1 MSSLEEDKLKECKI
15 IFDMFDYDKDSKITT
30 KELGDCLR
38 VCGASPKDEDLES
51 IIQGFEEKGNEYI
64 SFESFLLLLE
74 DSLNDQDT
82 EEDIINELKK
92 LDLLDNGTIY
102 EDDLRRL
109 MSNYEN
115 PLSQDEIDDI
125 ITEANPDENGYIN
138 IANFTRILLGNI

>member
-30 KELGDCLR
+30 KELEDCLR
-38 VCGASPKDEDLES
+38 VCGAAPKDEDLEA

-82 EEDIINELKK
+82 EEDLINEFKK
-92 LDLLDNGTIY
+92 LDRLDNGTIY
-102 EDDLRRL
+102 EDDLRKL

-115 PLSQDEIDDI
+115 PLSQEEIEDI

-138 IANFTRILLGNI
+138 ISNFTKILLGNI

>member
-30 KELGDCLR
+30 KELEDCLR
-38 VCGASPKDEDLES
+38 VCGAAPKDEDLET

-64 SFESFLLLLE
+64 SLESFLLLLE
-74 DSLNDQDT
+74 DSLNDLDT
-82 EEDIINELKK
+82 EEDIVNEFKK
-92 LDLLDNGTIY
+92 LDRLDNGTIY
-102 EDDLRRL
+102 EDDLRKL

-115 PLSQDEIDDI
+115 PLSQEEIEDI

-138 IANFTRILLGNI
+138 ISNFTKILLGNI